1 LIEISFRM
9 LLRENKRMKFPTP
22 ARLDLFAKDTKEKD
36 YIEVVN
42 IFACN
47 ALKMKTKAGWCL
59 LLLHFKPMSNI
70 TINELSS
77 HHKNT

>member
-1 LIEISFRM
+1 MIAISSER
-9 LLRENKRMKFPTP
+9 LLREYKRMKFPTP

-47 ALKMKTKAGWCL
+47 ALKIKTKAGWCL
-59 LLLHFKPMSNI
+59 LLLSFKPIS
-70 TINELSS
+70 
-77 HHKNT
+77 